1 MQFLENML
9 TLNPKDY
16 GSADIPIGIILL
28 GFAVGMILATVIS
41 QMVNAVV
48 YRVIKALTRHKC
60 IYEASAKALKSLGLS
75 EDRWVQRF
83 LKREN
88 PILLRDLCTA
98 QEPSSR
104 AEQKSVNATVSDE
117 IADLEAVTVEATTA
131 QAAEEKE
138 TRYYL
143 NPKNSDRAKELLREG
158 LSVEGCAEEVGFS
171 TANYFSKVFR
181 RECGTSPSEFIKTI

>member
-9 TLNPKDY
+9 TLNPKDF

-60 IYEASAKALKSLGLS
+60 TDEASAKALKSLGLS
-75 EDRWVQRF
+75 EDRWVQLF

-88 PILLRDLCTA
+88 PILLRYLCTA
-98 QEPSSR
+98 QKPTQ

-117 IADLEAVTVEATTA
+117 IADLEASAAPTT
-131 QAAEEKE
+131 EEKE

-143 NPKNSDRAKELLREG
+143 NPQNSDRAKELLQRGEG
-158 LSVEGCAEEVGFS
+158 SVLQTLGL
-171 TANYFSKVFR
+171 
-181 RECGTSPSEFIKTI
+181 CGLLLALYLGLAALATWLLPLLF

>member
-60 IYEASAKALKSLGLS
+60 IDEASAKALKSLGLS

-88 PILLRDLCTA
+88 PILLRYLCTA

-117 IADLEAVTVEATTA
+117 IADLEASTAPAT
-131 QAAEEKE
+131 EEKE

-143 NPKNSDRAKELLREG
+143 NPKNSDRAKELLQRGEG
-158 LSVEGCAEEVGFS
+158 SVLQTLGL
-171 TANYFSKVFR
+171 
-181 RECGTSPSEFIKTI
+181 CGLLFALYLGIAALAAWLLPLLF